1 MTAQHYIVF
10 ALVVGC
16 SIYALWALMP
26 AVARRFIAKRLAQWP
41 LGAAWKA
48 RFQQAASGAAHCDC
62 GGCDKVADRGLP
74 AKSKVVQFH
83 VRPKD

>member
-1 MTAQHYIVF
+1 MTAQHLIVF

-26 AVARRFIAKRLAQWP
+26 AVARRFIAQRLAQWP
-41 LGAAWKA
+41 LGTAWKV
-48 RFQQAASGAAHCDC
+48 RFQQTASAASHCDC
-62 GGCDKVADRGLP
+62 SGCDKVADRGLP